1 MSTCRSFTAR
11 GGPGPGTAATRA
23 CAKCVTEEPRPT
35 QTLRA
40 EAVTLGWE
48 PGRSRPARVRAE
60 PQAAGRAKA
69 ARRWTRGCSQ
79 PVRTAP
85 LSLSHF
91 IDEVGHRRVFL
102 LKVTQ
107 LAQSGETILARV
119 ALRYHQQKV
128 A

>member
-1 MSTCRSFTAR
+1 M
-11 GGPGPGTAATRA
+11 
-23 CAKCVTEEPRPT
+23 TEEPRPT

-48 PGRSRPARVRAE
+48 PGRSRPRSRRRRAPGSGARKGRAE
-60 PQAAGRAKA
+60 VDAGLQPAREDGPSAPGAGVCTQTAPSPQA
-69 ARRWTRGCSQ
+69 
-79 PVRTAP
+79 AP

-91 IDEVGHRRVFL
+91 IDEAGHRRVFL